1 MLVCGYLGMLDI
13 LSQTSK
19 LECSVMEVPP
29 NTLDKDEVNNNN
41 DMGWR
46 ALGGGRGR
54 MEPATTIN
62 AGASSWWGSS
72 TQCGGTPRMMAGG
85 VRQSQLLVGWD
96 L

>member
-1 MLVCGYLGMLDI
+1 MPVCGYLGMLDI

-46 ALGGGRGR
+46 ALGRDGRR
-54 MEPATTIN
+54 KDPATSVTV
-62 AGASSWWGSS
+62 GARSW
-72 TQCGGTPRMMAGG
+72 
-85 VRQSQLLVGWD
+85 
-96 L
+96 

>member
-1 MLVCGYLGMLDI
+1 MPVCGYLGMLDI

-46 ALGGGRGR
+46 ALGGDGRR
-54 MEPATTIN
+54 KDPATSVSV
-62 AGASSWWGSS
+62 GARSW
-72 TQCGGTPRMMAGG
+72 
-85 VRQSQLLVGWD
+85 
-96 L
+96 

>member
-1 MLVCGYLGMLDI
+1 MPVCGYLGMLDI

-46 ALGGGRGR
+46 APGGDGGRKD
-54 MEPATTIN
+54 PATSVTV
-62 AGASSWWGSS
+62 GASSW
-72 TQCGGTPRMMAGG
+72 
-85 VRQSQLLVGWD
+85 
-96 L
+96 